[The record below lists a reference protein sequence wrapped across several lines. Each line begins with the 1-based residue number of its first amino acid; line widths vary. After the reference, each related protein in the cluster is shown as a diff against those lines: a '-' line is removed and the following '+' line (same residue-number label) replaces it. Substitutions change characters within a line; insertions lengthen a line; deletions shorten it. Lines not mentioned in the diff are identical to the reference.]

1 MALRFPAPAQIQNLL
16 DPTDNTDAA
25 TKQYVDGKVSGSAA
39 TLSSAVDE
47 FTGNGSQVAFTL
59 SATPS
64 NKNFTFA
71 VVQGIMQ
78 PKSSYSV
85 AGATLTFSSAPPNG
99 ALVEIT
105 TLGLA

>member
-16 DPTDNTDAA
+16 DPTNNTDAA
-25 TKQYVDGKVSGSAA
+25 TKQYVDGQVSGSAA
-39 TLSSAVDE
+39 TLNSAVDE
-47 FTGNGSQVAFTL
+47 FTGDGTRVAFTL
-59 SATPS
+59 SSTPS

-85 AGATLTFSSAPPNG
+85 SGAILTFSSAPPNG
-99 ALVEIT
+99 SLVEVT
-105 TLGLA
+105 TLGLS